1 MQINDFLQFEKKAW
15 KSGYLRVAGI
25 DEVGRGS
32 LAGPVVAAAVLFNKK
47 FIEKNIHKTFIELTD
62 SKKLSEKKRNKFYE
76 ILVSNESV
84 EISLGIVEA
93 KEIDKSNI
101 QIATHKA
108 MINASKKIKKD
119 FILVDGLPVRGF
131 DCNSTN
137 IIKGDFLSI
146 SISAAS
152 VIAKVTRDRI
162 MTEMNKSY
170 PNYQFNKNKGYGTAD
185 HLRALKKYGIS
196 KIHRKTFKPVKDLI

>member
-1 MQINDFLQFEKKAW
+1 M
-15 KSGYLRVAGI
+15 
-25 DEVGRGS
+25 
-32 LAGPVVAAAVLFNKK
+32 
-47 FIEKNIHKTFIELTD
+47 
-62 SKKLSEKKRNKFYE
+62 
-76 ILVSNESV
+76 
-84 EISLGIVEA
+84 
-93 KEIDKSNI
+93 
-101 QIATHKA
+101 
-108 MINASKKIKKD
+108 
-119 FILVDGLPVRGF
+119 PVRGF

-185 HLRALKKYGIS
+185 HLRALKTYGIS

>member
-32 LAGPVVAAAVLFNKK
+32 LAGPVVAAAVVFNKK
-47 FIEKNIHKTFIELTD
+47 FIEKNINKIFIELTD

-76 ILVSNESV
+76 ILVNNEAV

-185 HLRALKKYGIS
+185 HLRALKTYGIS
-196 KIHRKTFKPVKDLI
+196 KIHRKTFKPIKDLI

>member
-1 MQINDFLQFEKKAW
+1 M
-15 KSGYLRVAGI
+15 Y
-25 DEVGRGS
+25 
-32 LAGPVVAAAVLFNKK
+32 
-47 FIEKNIHKTFIELTD
+47 
-62 SKKLSEKKRNKFYE
+62 KR
-76 ILVSNESV
+76 
-84 EISLGIVEA
+84 
-93 KEIDKSNI
+93 
-101 QIATHKA
+101 Q
-108 MINASKKIKKD
+108 
-119 FILVDGLPVRGF
+119 
-131 DCNSTN
+131 N